1 MFLNWFTT
9 LMFGLF
15 SQKPF
20 INIKDDQE
28 LLNYYQ
34 VLFKVFFHL
43 INLLN
48 ILQYFIVSLLLVLA
62 IRGK

>member
-20 INIKDDQE
+20 ISIKDDQE
-28 LLNYYQ
+28 LLKYNQ

>member
-34 VLFKVFFHL
+34 VLFKAFFHL